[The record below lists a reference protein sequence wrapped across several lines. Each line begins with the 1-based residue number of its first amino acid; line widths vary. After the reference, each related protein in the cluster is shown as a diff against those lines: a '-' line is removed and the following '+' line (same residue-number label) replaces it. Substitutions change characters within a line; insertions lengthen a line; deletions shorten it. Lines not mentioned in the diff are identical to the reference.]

1 MVVLSSCCLR
11 KTTPIAIDV
20 AWWLGSGQDDFTQL
34 IEHLTPYSG
43 QARRDVQSNQPHTHN
58 TYIHTW

>member
-34 IEHLTPYSG
+34 IEHLTPYLG
-43 QARRDVQSNQPHTHN
+43 QA
-58 TYIHTW
+58 